1 MELKH
6 GKINLLSY
14 IDVQKKKKQ
23 RLTKEKQTNKN
34 PTSWPQ
40 YIHSTI
46 VGAAGDKGKRK
57 PCRYLKR

>member
-14 IDVQKKKKQ
+14 IDVQKKKQ
-23 RLTKEKQTNKN
+23 HLTKEKQTNKN

-46 VGAAGDKGKRK
+46 VGAASDKGKRK